1 MIQVKRVYERP
12 AKDDGAR
19 ILVDRVWPRGVKKE
33 ALQLDGWLKDV
44 APSDRLRRWFGHKA
58 ARWEEFRHRYFSELD
73 ESPEAWKP
81 ILELARWGNVTLVY
95 GARDRENNNAVTLR
109 GYLMAKLKRG

>member
-81 ILELARWGNVTLVY
+81 ILELARRGNVTLVY
-95 GARDRENNNAVTLR
+95 GARDRENNNAVALR